1 MKQNLYLGG
10 LWKCLGKDFNN
21 QIGPIYIYVPIYHLV
36 YVNLHVKHG
45 SNLIR
50 TLNMK
55 NMVFCLIFLALR
67 GVLTLNPGVPRCP
80 QMQTSSYWSHMY
92 NKVNN

>member
-1 MKQNLYLGG
+1 MPG
-10 LWKCLGKDFNN
+10 N
-21 QIGPIYIYVPIYHLV
+21 QIGPISVHIYHLI

-50 TLNMK
+50 TL
-55 NMVFCLIFLALR
+55 LINPKYEKHGILSYFLGPEG

-80 QMQTSSYWSHMY
+80 QMQTSSYWRHMY